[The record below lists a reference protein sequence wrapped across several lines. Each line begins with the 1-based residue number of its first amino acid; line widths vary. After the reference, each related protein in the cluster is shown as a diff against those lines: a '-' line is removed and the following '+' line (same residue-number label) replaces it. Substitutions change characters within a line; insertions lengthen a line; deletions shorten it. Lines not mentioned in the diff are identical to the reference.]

1 MVRRRLRR
9 RPHRRRD
16 KALEVAEGAGDL
28 LDLGPLVWA
37 VVKIPFKVVKAVFD
51 VWN

>member
-1 MVRRRLRR
+1 MLRRRPR

-16 KALEVAEGAGDL
+16 KALEVAEAAGDL
-28 LDLGPLVWA
+28 LDLGSLVWA
-37 VVKIPFKVVKAVFD
+37 VVKIPFKVVKAVVD

>member
-9 RPHRRRD
+9 RSHRRRD

-28 LDLGPLVWA
+28 LDLGSLVWA
-37 VVKIPFKVVKAVFD
+37 VVKIPFKVLKAVFD
-51 VWN
+51 VLN